1 MDRVDANQT
10 QFIVSATIKLFRAMG
25 EVGEKMAAEGFWL
38 MFNFVALLQLLYGSS
53 LYKELKCQNFF
64 ICQHQIKG
72 EFDQFPLS

>member
-1 MDRVDANQT
+1 
-10 QFIVSATIKLFRAMG
+10 MG